1 MATMMGGGVFAVAAF
16 EPGVALGIGDEFLR
30 STQRQALLGSKTFG
44 TLANEHHVR
53 AMFENLPR
61 EVDRIANATERRD
74 RACAQ
79 SSAVHYDGVAF
90 DIPVERE
97 MRTQAGVEDGVIFEN
112 RDRSL
117 NRVQSGA
124 AILEK

>member
-1 MATMMGGGVFAVAAF
+1 M
-16 EPGVALGIGDEFLR
+16 
-30 STQRQALLGSKTFG
+30 LGSKMFG

-53 AMFENLPR
+53 AMFENLSR

-74 RACAQ
+74 GACPQ

-90 DIPVERE
+90 DVTVECE
-97 MRTQAGVEDGVIFEN
+97 MRTQARVEDGVIFEN